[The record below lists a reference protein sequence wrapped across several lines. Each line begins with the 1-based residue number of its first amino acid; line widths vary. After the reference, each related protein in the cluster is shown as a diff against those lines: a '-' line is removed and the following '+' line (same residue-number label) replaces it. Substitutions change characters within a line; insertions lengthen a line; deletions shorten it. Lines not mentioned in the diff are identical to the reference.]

1 MLRALLCDDENP
13 ARGLLERILREF
25 SDVEIIASLSSSE
38 QALNIINKGEIDI
51 AFLDVEMPVLTGV
64 ETVNGMT
71 CEPRPLVVFV
81 SAHSEY
87 AVDAF
92 GIDAVDYILKPLT
105 SERVR
110 KAVDKAAHMHRLI
123 AENQSGDDRTSSAN
137 PLDNTANDHSL
148 RLFDAGRLFVVPHT
162 DIVWVEAAGD
172 YSLIHRT
179 NGEIAV
185 RRTLTALSREL
196 PTSHFKRIHR
206 SYIVA
211 LDHISKVR
219 KLSKGEAELTV
230 TGDHVLRVS
239 RSYRQVVDQLTI

>member
-38 QALNIINKGEIDI
+38 QALNIINRGEIDV

-64 ETVNGMT
+64 EAVNGIT

-81 SAHSEY
+81 SAHPEY

-92 GIDAVDYILKPLT
+92 GIDAIDYVLKPLT

-110 KAVDKAAHMHRLI
+110 KAVDKAAHMRQLI
-123 AENQSGDDRTSSAN
+123 GESQSSSDQSLSATSS
-137 PLDNTANDHSL
+137 NTSSTDQSL
-148 RLFDAGRLFVVPHT
+148 RVFDAGRLFVVPYT

-179 NGEIAV
+179 SGEIAL
-185 RRTLTALSREL
+185 RRTLTALTREL
-196 PTSHFKRIHR
+196 PASHFKRIHR
-206 SYIVA
+206 SSIVA

-239 RSYRQVVDQLTI
+239 RSYREVVDHLTV